1 MPFPDGP
8 TPMHAAGQAI
18 RSMDDMP
25 PPPPPPPST
34 PQGQGGLAPPSPPP
48 PPPPPATPQG
58 GLATPVASSTSKK
71 RRSVAGG
78 SSRRRSAT
86 PLEHIAT
93 LEHQCKLNDHERVSY
108 ESRVAQ
114 LEAELYN
121 ERQSAA
127 ETESLT
133 DERVNHLERALERQ
147 VETGAEVAAELE
159 RLRDARAA
167 CQKGHGLCPACVPA
181 LGRAARLS
189 LSAQLMPPSIAM
201 YHSLP
206 VH

>member
-1 MPFPDGP
+1 MAFPPPFLLDPTFNEDTEDMAFPDGP
-8 TPMHAAGQAI
+8 SPMQAAGQAI
-18 RSMDDMP
+18 RIMDDMPPP

-34 PQGQGGLAPPSPPP
+34 PQGGHGPPSPPP

-127 ETESLT
+127 EAESSM

-147 VETGAEVAAELE
+147 VETAAEATTELE
-159 RLRDARAA
+159 RLRDVRAA
-167 CQKGHGLCPACVPA
+167 C
-181 LGRAARLS
+181 
-189 LSAQLMPPSIAM
+189 
-201 YHSLP
+201 
-206 VH
+206 

>member
-8 TPMHAAGQAI
+8 SPMHVAAHAI
-18 RSMDDMP
+18 RTMEFKDPAPP

-34 PQGQGGLAPPSPPP
+34 PL
-48 PPPPPATPQG
+48 G
-58 GLATPVASSTSKK
+58 GLATPVACSSKK

-93 LEHQCKLNDHERVSY
+93 LEHQCKLNDSERVSY

-114 LEAELYN
+114 LEAELFN

-127 ETESLT
+127 EAESFT
-133 DERVNHLERALERQ
+133 GERVDHLEQALELQ
-147 VETGAEVAAELE
+147 VETAAKVTAELE
-159 RLRDARAA
+159 RLRDVRAA
-167 CQKGHGLCPACVPA
+167 CQKGHGL
-181 LGRAARLS
+181 
-189 LSAQLMPPSIAM
+189 
-201 YHSLP
+201 
-206 VH
+206 